1 MKVTTLLVFNNI
13 FKTEFEQAYLLAHF
27 SFKKRNSQSY
37 STIMKRK
44 AELQTKEDQLT

>member
-27 SFKKRNSQSY
+27 SDQEK
-37 STIMKRK
+37 
-44 AELQTKEDQLT
+44 ELSKLFHYYEEES